1 MSGAFDIVMES
12 RREIVEKIIR
22 MMEQEGFFLMF
33 RSGTGKR
40 CAHTIHCRVQS
51 IKAVTD

>member
-22 MMEQEGFFLMF
+22 MMEQEGFFF
-33 RSGTGKR
+33 KCFGVEQGSV
-40 CAHTIHCRVQS
+40 APIQS
-51 IKAVTD
+51 IVGCSL